1 MKEVSVSELK
11 KMIDNGEDFQL
22 IDVREPFEYDIAN
35 ISGELIPLNTVADN
49 IERIDKRKKVVVM
62 CRSGARSARIIEYLE
77 QNSDF
82 ENLYN
87 LAGGINAWI
96 DEIDSSLE
104 KY

>member
-1 MKEVSVSELK
+1 
-11 KMIDNGEDFQL
+11 
-22 IDVREPFEYDIAN
+22 
-35 ISGELIPLNTVADN
+35 
-49 IERIDKRKKVVVM
+49 M

>member
-1 MKEVSVSELK
+1 MKEISVLELK
-11 KMIDNGEDFQL
+11 KMIDNAEDFQL

>member
-1 MKEVSVSELK
+1 MKEISVSELK
-11 KMIDNGEDFQL
+11 KMIDNAEDFQL

-35 ISGELIPLNTVADN
+35 INGELIPLNTVADN
-49 IERIDKRKKVVVM
+49 VERIDKRKKVVVM

>member
-1 MKEVSVSELK
+1 MKEISVSELK
-11 KMIDNGEDFQL
+11 KMIDNAEDFQL

-35 ISGELIPLNTVADN
+35 INGELIPLNTVADN
-49 IERIDKRKKVVVM
+49 VERIEKQKKVIVM

-77 QNSDF
+77 QNGDF